1 MRPTVDLLSEL
12 MACRPVTADVE
23 CVNSA
28 VEVVRRH
35 LGDAGLQTCVEDLD
49 GRGVLY
55 ASAVPGKTPRVL
67 LNAHLDVVPADEE
80 MFRLREE
87 GGRFAGRG
95 THDCLGNSAIAAQAL
110 IRTKGLASAGVVF
123 STDEET
129 GGETTEAMVR
139 RGYGAADL
147 VLVLDGAGYAIT
159 TAQKGVLTVSMKAS
173 GTACHGAEPWKGE
186 NAIDKLVDGYAR
198 VRELF
203 PPVRPADEWRNTMIA
218 ATIGAGTVHNRV
230 PDEAEMVLNIRYTET
245 TTADELLERLKQA
258 SGLTVEARM
267 ACPPVFFSD
276 ETPAFARLAECM
288 RQTLGRDIDLIR
300 MNGATDA
307 RHFAEI
313 GVPVAI
319 IGAPGEDPHGAG
331 ECVEADGLAAYEDML
346 TAFLAQYPAAAG

>member
-23 CVNSA
+23 RVNSA
-28 VEVVRRH
+28 VEVLRLH
-35 LGDAGLQTCVEDLD
+35 LETAGLHTCVEDLD
-49 GRGVLY
+49 GRTILY
-55 ASAVPGKTPRVL
+55 ASAVPGRMPKVL
-67 LNAHLDVVPADEE
+67 LNAHLDVVPADEG

-87 GGRFAGRG
+87 EGRLAGRG
-95 THDCLGNSAIAAQAL
+95 THDCLGNSAVAAQAL
-110 IRTKGLASAGVVF
+110 VRAKDFASAGVVF

-139 RGYGAADL
+139 RGYGATDL

-159 TAQKGVLTVSMKAS
+159 TAQKGVLTVSLKAT

-198 VRELF
+198 IREMFL
-203 PPVRPADEWRNTMIA
+203 PVRPPDEWRNTMIA

-245 TTADELLERLKQA
+245 TTADELLEAMRGA
-258 SGLTVEARM
+258 SGLTLEPRM
-267 ACPPVFFSD
+267 ACAPVFFSD
-276 ETPAFARLAECM
+276 DTPAFSRLAECM
-288 RQTLGRDIDLIR
+288 RQALGRDIDLIR

-307 RHFAEI
+307 RHFAEL
-313 GVPVAI
+313 GVPGAI
-319 IGAPGEDPHGAG
+319 IGIPGQDPHGAG
-331 ECVEADGLAAYEDML
+331 ECVEAEGLAAYEDML
-346 TAFLAQYPAAAG
+346 TTFLSQYPAD